1 MGEKVLASSVNGC
14 VPLTNE
20 EEARLKAVNGLSKDQ
35 LKELTDVLSQVHLKQ
50 IQTVTTDIEVD
61 KTEFMR
67 KTLNVNCGILE
78 KDDAL
83 EVLLKLWQDVQKR
96 IFYYQEVA
104 TSSYFTFIRLSQG
117 SGKEQRVISATLRL
131 LQLIVKHSFEL
142 QESLESLD
150 ETPSQCWRAIIPQLF
165 SRLNHPV
172 KVVRGRISDLL
183 CRIGADHPNWVIFP
197 AVVGSIAS
205 ETVKVGKL
213 FEEEVLGQEK
223 DLEIKANSVEEK
235 ENDEDSEKEDNS
247 EMMPEMQSAHEKI
260 VHMMFSKIPESVEH
274 VKILVS
280 QLQRISIL
288 WDELW
293 FGTIQQYNPEVSR
306 RVKKMEEEAKR
317 LAKNDSLNAEE
328 KRALVK
334 DKYNILFKPIL
345 YVLNKVEDITKNP
358 QSPSENWFFNRFGK
372 FITEMMIK
380 LRDPPDFTKPKEVW
394 SLLSELQS
402 KIAAKLLRKG
412 HLQLSEISP
421 ALSSL
426 KDTLIP
432 LPGHEDEINLTVKNF
447 ENLLT
452 ILPTKTKP
460 KKLKVKANDGKSYT
474 YLFKGLEDLHLD
486 ERIMQFLSI
495 ANTLMKKSG
504 FNARHYSV
512 VPLGPRSGLIQW
524 VEGAVPMFSLYKKW
538 HQRRQTIMELTKKSA
553 AEQRSNI
560 PAKPADQFYNKL
572 IPLLRD
578 HGIHN
583 LDNRKEWPLAVMR
596 QVLFE
601 LIDETPK
608 DLLSLQLW
616 LSTQDSN
623 EWHRVTSNLTRSIAV
638 MSVIGYIIGLGDRHL
653 DNLLIDFKKGEIIH
667 IDYNVCFEKGAK
679 LRIPERVP
687 CRLTQNI
694 VNLFGPTGVEGLFR
708 LSCEKTMDI
717 LRGGKETLLT
727 LLEAFIYDPLVDWT
741 PGVELGL
748 AGAFAK
754 HNPDGVDGNQ
764 LVQDKRDMQAEITFS
779 MLSVRVAEM
788 KGSWMENKAGL
799 VKDLTRVN
807 DVLMGWD
814 EELRT
819 IQILRESLT
828 KQHKSISILK
838 EAEANPASHKLYA
851 LQDRYAEHRAV
862 ETAVESSKNQVL
874 NFIEEHEKIAM
885 AFQRV
890 SGNNL
895 SSQLQKWSN
904 ELSNLNI
911 TQSLSGIVAE
921 FLRSAGQIPL
931 LEQLEHVE
939 TGFRIGID
947 KLRASL
953 HLGLQLFGH
962 CTTMISMYPQSA
974 KDQHRV
980 TFYLKWMQNIID
992 DFTIDTCTTVVNEF
1006 NAKFVEINPDL
1017 RRHHV
1022 VSLNYQLETW
1032 AQEIHFRLQT
1042 IFKTMMSQGIE
1053 NSKAVIEA
1061 GLLIQNEAATY
1072 ILSNQGLCQALC
1084 FKQLVASKLKL
1095 QNLEDL
1101 ILGKDQLLQTLED
1114 GSGSLLDNLIV
1125 EFNIIDEVLLLIEKF
1140 DLLDKER
1147 EGQTIKK
1154 MHALANVFKQFKNMI
1169 GSYFAVILQEG
1180 LKSCQQ
1186 EKSMDVESAK
1196 IEAII
1201 GETTHL
1207 TEVIK
1212 GVEKNDERSLRKA
1225 AVIKDKFVDYIQEL
1239 GSKTGTLTS
1248 GQMIIMAINALLDN
1262 IDTALG
1268 DVVLNTENLLAS
1280 QLSRLLSLR
1289 HFFALCFRSR
1299 DSFKADTVGQ
1309 LFPSGDD
1316 MGYPV
1321 VNYMA
1326 LYYIRNVKGRIPGLV
1341 NQLVN
1346 VENVDQQV
1354 EIKVLEAR
1362 DKGQFLTLEMNAIFA
1377 NLRKSQVA
1385 LHLEHKVE
1393 ILNANQQIN
1402 QLLRNSFQWF
1412 HEDSLPMD
1420 AINIVPPTRL
1430 QV

>member
-1 MGEKVLASSVNGC
+1 MMTFFLSFSS
-14 VPLTNE
+14 
-20 EEARLKAVNGLSKDQ
+20 
-35 LKELTDVLSQVHLKQ
+35 
-50 IQTVTTDIEVD
+50 
-61 KTEFMR
+61 
-67 KTLNVNCGILE
+67 LNY
-78 KDDAL
+78 
-83 EVLLKLWQDVQKR
+83 R
-96 IFYYQEVA
+96 R
-104 TSSYFTFIRLSQG
+104 S
-117 SGKEQRVISATLRL
+117 
-131 LQLIVKHSFEL
+131 
-142 QESLESLD
+142 
-150 ETPSQCWRAIIPQLF
+150 IIPQLF

-183 CRIGADHPNWVIFP
+183 CRIGSDHPNWVIFP

-213 FEEEVLGQEK
+213 FEEEVLEQEGK
-223 DLEIKANSVEEK
+223 DLEGHVKAVNESQVEV
-235 ENDEDSEKEDNS
+235 DV
-247 EMMPEMQSAHEKI
+247 EMLPEMQSAHEKI
-260 VHMMFSKIPESVEH
+260 VHMMFSRIPESVEH

-317 LAKNDSLNAEE
+317 LAKNESLNADE

-334 DKYNILFKPIL
+334 EKYNILFKPIL

-358 QSPSENWFFNRFGK
+358 QSPSELWFFNRFGK
-372 FITEMMIK
+372 FISEMMTK
-380 LRDPPDFTKPKEVW
+380 LRDPPDYTKPKEVW

-421 ALSSL
+421 ALSTL

-447 ENLLT
+447 ENILT

-460 KKLKVKANDGKSYT
+460 KKLKVKANDGKGYT

-538 HQRRQTIMELTKKSA
+538 HQRRQTIMELTKKSST

-578 HGIHN
+578 QGIHN

-601 LIDETPK
+601 LMDETPK

-616 LSTQDSN
+616 LSSKDSN
-623 EWHRVTSNLTRSIAV
+623 DWHRVSSNLIRSIAV

-653 DNLLIDFKKGEIIH
+653 DNLLVDFQKGEIIH

-708 LSCEKTMDI
+708 LSCEKTLEI

-754 HNPDGVDGNQ
+754 HNPDGDGNQ

-788 KGSWMENKAGL
+788 KGSWMDNKASL
-799 VKDLTRVN
+799 VKDLTSIN
-807 DVLMGWD
+807 DVLMCWD
-814 EELRT
+814 EELRN

-838 EAEANPASHKLYA
+838 EAEANPTSHKLYA

-862 ETAVESSKNQVL
+862 ETAVESSKNQVMT
-874 NFIEEHEKIAM
+874 FIEEHEKVAM

-890 SGNNL
+890 SNNL
-895 SSQLQKWSN
+895 SSQLQKWNN
-904 ELSNLNI
+904 ELSHLDI
-911 TQSLSGIVAE
+911 AHSLSGIVAE

-931 LEQLEHVE
+931 LDQLQNVE

-953 HLGLQLFGH
+953 LLGLQLFGH

-974 KDQHRV
+974 KDEHRV

-992 DFTIDTCTTVVNEF
+992 DFTIDSCTSVVNEF
-1006 NAKFVEINPDL
+1006 NVKFVEVNPDL

-1042 IFKTMMSQGIE
+1042 IFKTMISQGIE
-1053 NSKAVIEA
+1053 NSKAVIDA

-1072 ILSNQGLCQALC
+1072 ILNYKGLCQALC
-1084 FKQLVASKLKL
+1084 SKQLVASKLKL
-1095 QNLEDL
+1095 QNLEEL
-1101 ILGKDQLLQTLED
+1101 IVRDQFTSQMLEDQLLLDQ
-1114 GSGSLLDNLIV
+1114 LLV
-1125 EFNIIDEVLLLIEKF
+1125 EVTICDQVLLLMEKF
-1140 DLLDKER
+1140 ELDFQETDN
-1147 EGQTIKK
+1147 QTVKK
-1154 MHALANVFKQFKNMI
+1154 KLHAFANVFKQFKNMI

-1201 GETTHL
+1201 GETTNL
-1207 TEVIK
+1207 TDVIN
-1212 GVEKNDERSLRKA
+1212 GVEKNQEASLKIA
-1225 AVIKDKFVDYIQEL
+1225 ANIKEKFVNYIQEL

-1268 DVVLNTENLLAS
+1268 DVDITPEKLLAS
-1280 QLSRLLSLR
+1280 QLSRLLTLR
-1289 HFFALCFRSR
+1289 YFFALCFRSR

-1326 LYYIRNVKGRIPGLV
+1326 LYYIRNMKGCISSLLDKLV
-1341 NQLVN
+1341 NS
-1346 VENVDQQV
+1346 ENVDQYV

-1362 DKGQFLTLEMNAIFA
+1362 DKGQFLSLEMNAIFA

-1430 QV
+1430 QVNICSHHYRSRHFAIKKVLIFCAILLFFQGQPNT